1 MNLDQQ
7 VRQVTQEP
15 TEGVVDALSA
25 GVGRDLGGQTCQ
37 QPAEGLRSV
46 ALQREEV
53 LQLADHPLYDL
64 ALSRRPTAIALRPC
78 PAGVL
83 VRGGGH
89 QSPVLPKPAPLPLDP
104 CDPFV

>member
-7 VRQVTQEP
+7 ISQVTQGP

-46 ALQREEV
+46 ALQAEKV
-53 LQLADHPLYDL
+53 LELADNPLYDL
-64 ALSRRPTAIALRPC
+64 ALSRRPPAIGLRPC
-78 PAGVL
+78 PVRVL
-83 VRGGGH
+83 VGGGRN
-89 QSPVLPKPAPLPLDP
+89 QRPVDLQPTTLPL
-104 CDPFV
+104 